1 MRIQGEP
8 MTRRIALLFGI
19 VCALAVGA
27 TNAQLGTG
35 TVRILVGV
43 APGGSAD
50 AAARVTAT
58 RLQEVLQRPV
68 IVENR
73 PGANHM
79 IATKAAIASPPDG
92 NTLLFGTVTLTV
104 NPVLYPKD
112 SVDPVKDLTPLSMLF
127 MVNPLVVAVPKDLP
141 VSSLRELVA
150 MAKAKPGA
158 LNYSSGS
165 STFRVATEML
175 IGLTDMQ
182 LTYVPYN
189 GAAPA
194 MRALMAGEVQM
205 SVLDVVAAF
214 GAIKNGQIKGL
225 AVSSAKRA
233 NMLPDV
239 PSAPEAG
246 WPAWEMDAWG
256 ALFGPPNMPP
266 ATVARVSEALM
277 KAGQGEEIRQRFNAI
292 ALEPVFGTPQHLADR
307 VKRDSAL
314 FKAVIEKAG
323 IKGE

>member
-1 MRIQGEP
+1 MKRWISLGLVL
-8 MTRRIALLFGI
+8 A
-19 VCALAVGA
+19 CATWAGA
-27 TNAQLGTG
+27 SYAQLGSG
-35 TVRILVGV
+35 NAVRILVGV
-43 APGGSAD
+43 SAGGSAD
-50 AAARVTAT
+50 AAARVTAA
-58 RLQEVLQRPV
+58 RLQEVLQRTV

-73 PGANHM
+73 PGASHM
-79 IATKAAIASPPDG
+79 IAIKAAMASPPDG
-92 NTLLFGTVTLTV
+92 NTLLFGTVTFTV
-104 NPVLYPKD
+104 NPVFYPKEA
-112 SVDPVKDLTPLSMLF
+112 VDPLKELTPLSMLF

-141 VSSLRELVA
+141 VNSLAELVA
-150 MAKAKPGA
+150 LAKSKPGS

-165 STFRVATEML
+165 STFRVAAEML

-194 MRALMAGEVQM
+194 MRALMSGEVQV

-225 AVSSAKRA
+225 AVSSPQRAKI
-233 NMLPDV
+233 LPDV

-246 WPAWEMDAWG
+246 WAKWEMDAWG

-266 ATVARVSEALM
+266 ETVARLSQAIM
-277 KAGQGEEIRQRFNAI
+277 KAGQGEETRKRFNAI
-292 ALEPVFGTPQHLADR
+292 ALEPVFGPPEQLAER
-307 VKRDSAL
+307 IKRDSVA

-323 IKGE
+323 IKIE